1 MAEESSI
8 SIARVQAGA
17 AVPARERAL
26 ATAAI
31 LLAASGLGAASM
43 FAKLAYG
50 EGVGVTTLL
59 FIRYIAAVLLLVPV
73 VLLRRKRGALW
84 TGALLLWAPAAVWY
98 VTSAITFWSAL
109 RLGNVTQVA
118 PVAYLY
124 PAIVAI
130 IGAVFHHE
138 RLGGARMTSIVC
150 AIAGSALIFGVPST
164 SSAALGARLLSV
176 GTAVTAAL
184 YYIAAGQAVRRS
196 DPVQGTVILTSVGA
210 LVMLPAMLITGLQG
224 SDTSAGWAY
233 VGGVVVVG
241 GTLPFVLVLAGLT
254 RIPSTQAALLTLLE
268 PVVAVSLALIV
279 LGESVDRVQLVGILL
294 ALAAMVLANV
304 GSITRTATAPDA
316 LP

>member
-124 PAIVAI
+124 PAIVAV
-130 IGAVFHHE
+130 IGAVPFSSPE
-138 RLGGARMTSIVC
+138 CLLAGTDASLPMCSRPAVSPVRCPARRS
-150 AIAGSALIFGVPST
+150 AG
-164 SSAALGARLLSV
+164 R
-176 GTAVTAAL
+176 
-184 YYIAAGQAVRRS
+184 AVR
-196 DPVQGTVILTSVGA
+196 PGCG
-210 LVMLPAMLITGLQG
+210 
-224 SDTSAGWAY
+224 
-233 VGGVVVVG
+233 
-241 GTLPFVLVLAGLT
+241 
-254 RIPSTQAALLTLLE
+254 IP
-268 PVVAVSLALIV
+268 
-279 LGESVDRVQLVGILL
+279 R
-294 ALAAMVLANV
+294 
-304 GSITRTATAPDA
+304 
-316 LP
+316 